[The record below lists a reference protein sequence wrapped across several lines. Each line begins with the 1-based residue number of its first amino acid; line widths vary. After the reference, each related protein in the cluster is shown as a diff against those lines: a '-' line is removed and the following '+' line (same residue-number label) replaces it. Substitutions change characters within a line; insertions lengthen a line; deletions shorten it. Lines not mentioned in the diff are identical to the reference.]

1 VRTSFSEEK
10 PGTPG
15 AKQKGFFYAGL
26 RAVGRVELLWV
37 SVSKSGSGTGNLAT
51 LGFGWLFTRFMIE
64 SVRRKARYGMT
75 KTAEPR
81 FIETTAGQI
90 AAELTRLGIAP
101 DQHVTVAIQPDD
113 WLAEVREFTRPSVIA
128 EGWSDADIDRII
140 DEERENVQPHRG

>member
-1 VRTSFSEEK
+1 
-10 PGTPG
+10 
-15 AKQKGFFYAGL
+15 
-26 RAVGRVELLWV
+26 
-37 SVSKSGSGTGNLAT
+37 
-51 LGFGWLFTRFMIE
+51 
-64 SVRRKARYGMT
+64 MT